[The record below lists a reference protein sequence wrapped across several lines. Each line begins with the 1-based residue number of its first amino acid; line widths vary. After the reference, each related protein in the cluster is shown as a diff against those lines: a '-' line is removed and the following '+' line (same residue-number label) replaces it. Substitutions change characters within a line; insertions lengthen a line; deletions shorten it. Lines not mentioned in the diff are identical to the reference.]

1 MAPQVTF
8 GAQLNELLGLF
19 TLTTERYSFYLLSSW
34 LLTLHILGQ
43 VTSLNLSSICP
54 RGAQPLTV
62 LLQKITAPDSFQM
75 SLPPERAIS
84 SMGGEINFDSDIKF
98 SV

>member
-8 GAQLNELLGLF
+8 GAQLNGLPGLL

-43 VTSLNLSSICP
+43 VTSLNLSSIRP